1 MTKHTS
7 NGVVGSSSSA
17 NDTLANIV
25 AYLRANMPTNNVVLA
40 SDRESFSILG
50 NVTEISN
57 NFSLGYDDIE
67 ILLYTAQPVLKFL
80 SLTTKVTV
88 KTSVDA
94 PPVISN
100 DTLLDFPVSENVVV
114 DFMNNQ
120 LQIIIQNARNEALDN
135 GKDYYRFNLPN
146 AARLDELAA
155 IYGFDTIQKPKT
167 FTNISLGYIS

>member
-1 MTKHTS
+1 MTK

-50 NVTEISN
+50 NTTETSN
-57 NFSLGYDDIE
+57 SLSLGFDDIE
-67 ILLYTAQPVLKFL
+67 ILLYTAQPVLKFI
-80 SLTTKVTV
+80 SLGVNLRE
-88 KTSVDA
+88 D
-94 PPVISN
+94 N
-100 DTLLDFPVSENVVV
+100 YGTLLDFPVSENVVL

-120 LQIIIQNARNEALDN
+120 LQIIIQEARNEAFD
-135 GKDYYRFNLPN
+135 KDESYYRFKLPN

-155 IYGFDTIQKPKT
+155 IYGFNTIGKIKT
-167 FTNISLGYIS
+167 FTSISLGYIS

>member
-1 MTKHTS
+1 MTK

-17 NDTLANIV
+17 QDNIANIV

-50 NVTEISN
+50 NVTEDSN
-57 NFSLGYDDIE
+57 SLSLGYDTIT
-67 ILLYTAQPVLKFL
+67 ILLYTAQPVLKFI
-80 SLTTKVTV
+80 SLGIR
-88 KTSVDA
+88 
-94 PPVISN
+94 ISLN
-100 DTLLDFPVSENVVV
+100 PTDLVPLLDFPITESAVL

-120 LQIIIQNARNEALDN
+120 LQIIIQNARNKALDK
-135 GKDYYRFNLPN
+135 GEDYYRFNLPN

-155 IYGFDTIQKPKT
+155 IYGFDTIGKPKT

>member
-1 MTKHTS
+1 MTK

-17 NDTLANIV
+17 NDNLANIV
-25 AYLRANMPTNNVVLA
+25 AYLRAGLPTNNVVLA
-40 SDRESFSILG
+40 SDRESFTILG

-57 NFSLGYDDIE
+57 NLSLGFDDIE

-80 SLTTKVTV
+80 ALTTKVTV

-100 DTLLDFPVSENVVV
+100 DTLLDFPVSENTVL
-114 DFMNNQ
+114 DFMNNLLQ
-120 LQIIIQNARNEALDN
+120 LIIQEARTKALDN
-135 GKDYYRFNLPN
+135 GNDYYRFNLPN

-155 IYGFDTIQKPKT
+155 IYGFATTNKPKT
-167 FTNISLGYIS
+167 FTTISLGYIS